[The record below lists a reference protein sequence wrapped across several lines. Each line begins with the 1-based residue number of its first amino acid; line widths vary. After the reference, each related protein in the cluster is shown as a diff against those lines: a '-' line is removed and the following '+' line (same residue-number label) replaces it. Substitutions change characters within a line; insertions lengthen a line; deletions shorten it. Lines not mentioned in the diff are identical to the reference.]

1 MISKY
6 ITRDRNFG
14 LDLLRFYAIISVV
27 YSHGSWLFKHIPI
40 LEISSKFFFID
51 GVELFFVLSGF
62 LIGGI
67 LLKKFTNVKLSTIFN
82 FYKNRWFRTLPN
94 YYLFLLINILFSFF
108 LFKRISA
115 HTPKYFFFIQNLF
128 FDSNSEGFFA
138 ESWSLA
144 IEEWFY
150 LLCPIIILIISFFKV
165 KNKVL
170 FSAIILLLSSLV
182 LKYIQFVSNDFD
194 PKNYDV
200 LIRKVTIL
208 RMDSISIGLI
218 LAWVKNTFPKVFL
231 KFNFK
236 YICLILGLIFLV
248 YRSVF
253 SSSINNFIFWENVVF
268 KDTLNSIAISL
279 LFPFFYSLRYNFD
292 SNIFTKLI
300 TWVSLISYS
309 MYLVHYSIINQT
321 IKEFFWPDNGYMA
334 IFLFVTYFLLTL
346 IISTINFIF
355 FETKVTKFRDKI
367 NLSDFNFRI

>member
-1 MISKY
+1 
-6 ITRDRNFG
+6 
-14 LDLLRFYAIISVV
+14 
-27 YSHGSWLFKHIPI
+27 
-40 LEISSKFFFID
+40 
-51 GVELFFVLSGF
+51 VELFFVLSGF

-67 LLKKFTNVKLSTIFN
+67 LLKKFKNVNLSTIFN

-108 LFKRISA
+108 LFKRISV
-115 HTPKYFFFIQNLF
+115 HTPKYFFFIQNLL
-128 FDSNSEGFFA
+128 FDSNSEGFFG

-150 LLCPIIILIISFFKV
+150 LLCPVIIIIISFLKV

-170 FSAIILLLSSLV
+170 ISAFILLLSSLV
-182 LKYIQFVSNDFD
+182 LKYIQFVSNNYD
-194 PKNYDV
+194 PENYDV

-208 RMDSISIGLI
+208 RMDSISTGLI
-218 LAWVKNTFPKVFL
+218 LAWVKNTFPNVFI

-236 YICLILGLIFLV
+236 YICLILGVIFLL
-248 YRSVF
+248 YRAVF
-253 SSSINNFIFWENVVF
+253 SSSINDLIFWDDVVF
-268 KDTLNSIAISL
+268 RDTFNSIAISL

-321 IKEFFWPDNGYMA
+321 IKAFFWPDNGYMS
-334 IFLFVTYFLLTL
+334 IFLFIMYFLLTL
-346 IISTINFIF
+346 IISTLNFIF
-355 FETKVTKFRDKI
+355 FETKVTKLRDKI
-367 NLSDFNFRI
+367 HFS